1 MNNVYF
7 IPDIRRNLISVA
19 KLFEQLFKVYF
30 DNEFVHIS
38 RNGLNICSGH
48 LDDGLYCIKPIPNS
62 LLNTEMFR
70 VAEPKNKKQMISDKL
85 IFH

>member
-1 MNNVYF
+1 M
-7 IPDIRRNLISVA
+7 A

-38 RNGLNICSGH
+38 QNGLNIFSRC
-48 LDDGLYCIKPIPNS
+48 LDDDLYCIKPIPNS

-70 VAEPKNKKQMISDKL
+70 VTEPTKKKVKDLSQK
-85 IFH
+85 